1 MTKKMILKG
10 LNLSLVVVI
19 STLIV
24 VELLQ
29 PLFPEYPLVKTYFS
43 ELMLSNVLA
52 VIGGAAI
59 IARLIL
65 NVVKIEENFWV
76 KKTLTFFIWKVSAC
90 FIGMFGFSV
99 AMAVSCCLHGSYE
112 SVIAYLVLSLFGLV
126 YGSATMFLNIKLQV
140 REYLT

>member
-10 LNLSLVVVI
+10 LNLSLVVAI

-76 KKTLTFFIWKVSAC
+76 KKPSHSLSGKFQPVSLEC
-90 FIGMFGFSV
+90 LDFPLLWLFP
-99 AMAVSCCLHGSYE
+99 AVCME
-112 SVIAYLVLSLFGLV
+112 V
-126 YGSATMFLNIKLQV
+126 MNP
-140 REYLT
+140 